1 MHELRRMLAY
11 LGPYRRDA
19 LLGALAVALE
29 TSIELVIPLL
39 MANIIDRGIVERDI
53 PAIFAYV

>member
-39 MANIIDRGIVERDI
+39 MANIIDRGIVELMYLYI
-53 PAIFAYV
+53 TF